1 MSGAN
6 SLRAGDSP
14 VSLDTDLSD
23 ALAEWEAAIKA
34 LHALPNDAALS
45 VRVSVL
51 KRVERTQLEV
61 AQQARALIRGSFID
75 R

>member
-6 SLRAGDSP
+6 SLRADDSP
-14 VSLDTDLSD
+14 AGPDTDLSD

-34 LHALPNDAALS
+34 LHALPHDAALP